1 MMGMYLML
9 GALCLFNLGFT
20 KELEYF
26 SNFKPGPIRN
36 GPESVVTDF
45 VTMTNDPGS
54 NLPDAFTICSS
65 LYIDFLTTLQNIFHI
80 MKEDGT
86 PWFAISYAV
95 TRMSTR
101 EEIVLLIQ
109 SGIDQLQFFLCL
121 CFDPFFYRDKRRSHL
136 SSK

>member
-9 GALCLFNLGFT
+9 GALCLFNLGFA

-26 SNFKPGPIRN
+26 SNFKPGPIKN

-45 VTMTNDPGS
+45 VTMTKDPGS

-65 LYIDFLTTLQNIFHI
+65 LYIDFMTTVQNIFHI
-80 MKEDGT
+80 TKEDGT
-86 PWFAISYAV
+86 PWFAVSYAG

-101 EEIVLLIQ
+101 EEIFLLIQ
-109 SGIDQLQFFLCL
+109 SGIESVTVFSMFM
-121 CFDPFFYRDKRRSHL
+121 F
-136 SSK
+136 